1 MNAKSEIIEMPQR
14 APAALVSSNRM
25 SAMEVV
31 QHAAAVQ
38 EVMNAVMKP
47 NVHFGKIPGT
57 DKPTL
62 YKSGAEVLCM
72 SFRIADEYHVEDLST
87 ADMIRYRV
95 TCVGKHQ
102 VSDVVL
108 GSGMGEASTGEE
120 KYKWRSAVCLEEFE
134 ATPAAM
140 RRVKFGK
147 KKGGGFYKA
156 NQVRTEPSDL
166 ANTVLKMACKR
177 AKMAMVLNVTAASD
191 IFSQDLEDLDETLR
205 EHLTDPDGDA
215 PEQPRRT
222 AEPQRQP
229 PSEELLKEARDAANQ
244 GVTAYQKFW
253 ASTTKENRQM
263 LAGEHDTLK
272 ATASRVDAQKQ
283 AGDTPPSER
292 EPGADDELEADFQKQ
307 LAREQGEQQ

>member
-205 EHLTDPDGDA
+205 EHLTDPDGDV
-215 PEQPRRT
+215 PEQPRRA

-272 ATASRVDAQKQ
+272 ATASRIDAQKQ
-283 AGDTPPSER
+283 AGDAPPSER

-307 LAREQGEQQ
+307 LAREQGDQQ

>member
-95 TCVGKHQ
+95 TCVGRHQ

-205 EHLTDPDGDA
+205 EHLTDPDGDV
-215 PEQPRRT
+215 PEQPRRA

-244 GVTAYQKFW
+244 GVASYQKFW

-272 ATASRVDAQKQ
+272 ATASRIDAQKQ
-283 AGDTPPSER
+283 SGDAPPSER
-292 EPGADDELEADFQKQ
+292 EPGADDELEADFQQQ
-307 LAREQGEQQ
+307 LAREQGDQQ